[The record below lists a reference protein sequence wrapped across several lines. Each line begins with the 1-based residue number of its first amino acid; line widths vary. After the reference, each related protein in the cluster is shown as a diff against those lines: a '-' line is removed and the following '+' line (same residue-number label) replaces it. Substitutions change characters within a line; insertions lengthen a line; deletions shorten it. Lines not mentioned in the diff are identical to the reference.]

1 MMDVQVADW
10 KLLQLTVEGVG
21 PFQNGPQ
28 SFSFAGEPTEGD
40 PDPGPSSLYMLL
52 AKNGYG
58 KTTLLECVYGLFG
71 LMADPAVGRFA
82 AAGHPGRAQLD
93 VRATWTIDGR
103 TQTVVLSIWTGTETP
118 LVVWPSDDLDAAD
131 ASIWARLG
139 LVSSHS
145 GVSLV
150 DDADDLGRRLYRA
163 ILEAR
168 GTAPEV
174 LFGNDQDMPTV
185 LFFPADRR
193 ISRPENTRRVERPEG
208 FVYQPAHCFA
218 SDGPEWG
225 TTIDNLLVWLQWL
238 DDGRLNELL
247 EFVNARLFEGESRK
261 TIRVPQR
268 QELLTYVS
276 TLAGDHPLIVLSHG
290 ERALLQLYVRIAC
303 NMTSNT
309 IVLIDEVEMH
319 LHSNWMFRM
328 FEALKSLLRE
338 IPALS
343 IVFTTHNRDLIR
355 LFDHQQKEEGLVKG
369 GFLIEDGLDS

>member
-21 PFQNGPQ
+21 PFQDGPQ
-28 SFSFAGEPTEGD
+28 IFSFAGEPTEDD
-40 PDPGPSSLYMLL
+40 PDPGPSNLYMLL

-71 LMADPAVGRFA
+71 LMAKPAVGRFA
-82 AAGHPGRAQLD
+82 APGDRGRAQLD

-118 LVVWPSDDLDAAD
+118 LMVWSSDDLDAAQ
-131 ASIWARLG
+131 ASVWANLG
-139 LVSSHS
+139 LESTYS
-145 GVSLV
+145 GVSPIGE
-150 DDADDLGRRLYRA
+150 ADGLGLRLYHS

-168 GTAPEV
+168 GKAPAA

-193 ISRPENTRRVERPEG
+193 IGRPDDTRRVERPNG

-225 TTIDNLLVWLQWL
+225 TTIDNLLVWLAWL
-238 DDGRLNELL
+238 DDGRLNQLL
-247 EFVNARLFEGESRK
+247 DFVNARLFDGEARK
-261 TIRVPQR
+261 TIRAPQR

-276 TLAGDHPLIVLSHG
+276 TLTGDHPLIGLSHG

-309 IVLIDEVEMH
+309 VVLIDEVETH
-319 LHSNWMFRM
+319 LHPNWMFRM
-328 FEALKSLLRE
+328 FEGLKSMLRE
-338 IPALS
+338 IPTLS
-343 IVFTTHNRDLIR
+343 IVFTTHNRELIR
-355 LFDHQQKEEGLVKG
+355 VFDHQLKEERLVKG
-369 GFLIEDGLDS
+369 GYLIEEDGMD

>member
-1 MMDVQVADW
+1 MDVQVADW

-28 SFSFAGEPTEGD
+28 TISFAGEPTQD
-40 PDPGPSSLYMLL
+40 DSDPGPSNLYMLL

-58 KTTLLECVYGLFG
+58 KTTLLECVHGLFG
-71 LMADPAVGRFA
+71 LMADPAVGRFTA
-82 AAGHPGRAQLD
+82 ASHSERAQLD
-93 VRATWTIDGR
+93 VRATWTVDGR

-118 LVVWPSDDLDAAD
+118 LVVWSSDNLDAAQ
-131 ASIWARLG
+131 ASVWARLG
-139 LVSSHS
+139 MESTHS

-193 ISRPENTRRVERPEG
+193 IGRPENTRRVERPEG
-208 FVYQPAHCFA
+208 FVYQPAYCFA

-238 DDGRLNELL
+238 DDGRLDELL

-276 TLAGDHPLIVLSHG
+276 TSAGDHPLIGLSHG
-290 ERALLQLYVRIAC
+290 ERALLQLYTRIAC

-309 IVLIDEVEMH
+309 VVLIDEVELH

-328 FEALKSLLRE
+328 LDGLKSLLRK
-338 IPALS
+338 IPMLS
-343 IVFTTHNRDLIR
+343 IVFTTHNRELIR
-355 LFDHQQKEEGLVKG
+355 VFDHQQEEEGLVKG
-369 GFLIEDGLDS
+369 GFLIEDGLDC